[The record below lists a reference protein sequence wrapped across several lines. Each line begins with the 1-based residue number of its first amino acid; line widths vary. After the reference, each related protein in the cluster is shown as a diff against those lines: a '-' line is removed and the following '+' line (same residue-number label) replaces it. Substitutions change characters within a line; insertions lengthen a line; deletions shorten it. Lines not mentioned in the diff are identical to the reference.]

1 MKLIKKNN
9 LENDFHL
16 QLEKLIHLMKNTGFL
31 NDSNIE
37 KAFKKA
43 PRHNFVP
50 DSQKDIAYENT
61 PIPIMDGQTIS
72 QPIVVARM
80 TEWLDLKEGHKVLEI
95 GSGSGWQSAIL
106 SNLVGNGKIFT
117 IERHKKLVDFAQK
130 NLDKLGIKNV
140 KIIHGD
146 GNKGLLENAP
156 FDRILIAAACKDVPP
171 KLLDQLAMGGLL
183 IAPVG
188 DDVQSLILL
197 KKTDKGFKEIKKQ
210 EGYAFVPLI

>member
-1 MKLIKKNN
+1 MKFIKKNN
-9 LENDFHL
+9 LEIDFYL
-16 QLEKLIHLMKNTGFL
+16 QLEKLINLMKNTGFL
-31 NDSNIE
+31 NDSNVE

-43 PRHNFVP
+43 PRHKFVP
-50 DSQKDIAYENT
+50 DSQKDIAYENM
-61 PIPIMDGQTIS
+61 PIPIMEGQTIS

-106 SNLVGNGKIFT
+106 SHLVGDGKIYA
-117 IERHKKLVDFAQK
+117 IERHKKLANFAKK

-156 FDRILIAAACKDVPP
+156 FDRILVAAACKVVPP
-171 KLLDQLAMGGLL
+171 KLLEQLAMGGLL

-188 DDVQSLILL
+188 DNVQSLILL
-197 KKTDKGFKEIKKQ
+197 KKTDKGIEEIKKQ

>member
-1 MKLIKKNN
+1 MKFMKKNN
-9 LENDFHL
+9 LDNDLHL
-16 QLEKLIHLMKNTGFL
+16 QLEKLINLMKNTGYL
-31 NDSNIE
+31 NDSNVE

-50 DSQKDIAYENT
+50 DSQKNIAYENI
-61 PIPIMDGQTIS
+61 PIPILEGQTIS

-80 TEWLDLKEGHKVLEI
+80 TEWLDLKDGHKVLEI

-106 SNLVGNGKIFT
+106 SNLVGDGKIFT
-117 IERHKKLVDFAQK
+117 IERHEKLANLAKK
-130 NLDKLGIKNV
+130 NLENLGIKNV

-156 FDRILIAAACKDVPP
+156 FDRILVAAACKVVPP
-171 KLLDQLAMGGLL
+171 KLLDQLAIGGLL
-183 IAPVG
+183 IAPIG
-188 DDVQSLILL
+188 DNVQSLILL

-210 EGYAFVPLI
+210 EGYVFVPLI